1 VDCIKGKQNNKTNK
15 GAKRS
20 EEILGI
26 IHTDICGPFCTPCLN
41 SQRYFISFIDDYSRF
56 MYLYLL
62 FNKSE
67 ALDAFKTYKMEVE
80 RQLEKKIKI
89 IRSDRGGEYYGRY
102 TESEQRPGPFA
113 NFLKEEGFIAQY
125 TMLGSPYQ
133 NGVAERRNHTL
144 MDMVRSMLSNSDLP
158 LFLWS
163 EALKTSV
170 YILNRVPSKVVPM
183 ERMET

>member
-1 VDCIKGKQNNKTNK
+1 
-15 GAKRS
+15 
-20 EEILGI
+20 
-26 IHTDICGPFCTPCLN
+26 
-41 SQRYFISFIDDYSRF
+41 

-62 FNKSE
+62 FSKLE

-80 RQLEKKIKI
+80 RQLKKKIKI
-89 IRSDRGGEYYGRY
+89 VRSDKGGEYYGRY
-102 TESEQRPGPFA
+102 TESRQIPCPFA
-113 NFLKEEGFIAQY
+113 NFLKEERIIAQY

-133 NGVAERRNHTL
+133 NGVAERQNRTL

-170 YILNRVPSKVVPM
+170 YILNRVSSKVIPKTPF
-183 ERMET
+183 ELWK